1 MQKLK
6 RAVIKEEYIAITGDF
21 EKAVILNQFIYWS
34 ERVNDFDVFIKQ
46 ENDRAIKNGYTETDF
61 LNGWIY
67 KTAEELSQETMLGL
81 SVATIRK
88 HIAVLI
94 ELGFID
100 ERTNPKYKWD
110 RTKQC
115 RVNLVNIAQAL
126 YDKGFP
132 FEDYKIQLRFLENK
146 NGSLEIENRTFE
158 NENTIPYTTTK
169 TTLEITNKNNT
180 PLSPIGEDVFNVV
193 QHWNNQNIIKH
204 NKDTWLNDKRNNLIK
219 KVIKEYGVVEVLCA
233 ISNYAEVLKDEKY
246 TLFKYTWNLE
256 QFLKQS
262 NALADF
268 TNNGV
273 KWLNYCNW
281 LNKTQKSLS
290 DPFKAMYERY
300 REEESN

>member
-1 MQKLK
+1 MNKLK

-21 EKAVILNQFIYWS
+21 EKAIILNQFIYWS

-67 KTAEELSQETMLGL
+67 KTAEELSQETMLNL

-88 HIAVLI
+88 HIAGLI
-94 ELGFID
+94 QLGFVD

-110 RTKQC
+110 RTRQY

-126 YDKGFP
+126 FDKGFP

-146 NGSLEIENRTFE
+146 NGSLEIENRE
-158 NENTIPYTTTK
+158 VKNENTIPYNTTNNTTK
-169 TTLEITNKNNT
+169 ITNINNT
-180 PLSPIGEDVFNVV
+180 PLPPIEKEVFAIVK
-193 QHWNNQNIIKH
+193 QWNSEEIIVH
-204 NKDTWLNDKRNNLIK
+204 DTNKWLNYKRNNLILK
-219 KVIKEYGVVEVLCA
+219 CIKEYSLNEVLCA
-233 ISNYAEVLKDEKY
+233 INNYATVLKDENY
-246 TLFKYTWNLE
+246 TLFKYKWDLE

-262 NALADF
+262 NALPHFLND
-268 TNNGV
+268 GV

-281 LNKTQKSLS
+281 KGKTKKSVT
-290 DPFKAMYERY
+290 DTFKALYESCRA
-300 REEESN
+300 EEI

>member
-34 ERVNDFDVFIKQ
+34 ERVNDFDSFIKQ
-46 ENDRAIKNGYTETDF
+46 ENERAIKNGYTETDF

-67 KTAEELSQETMLGL
+67 KTAEELSQETMLNL

-110 RTKQC
+110 RTKQY

-158 NENTIPYTTTK
+158 NENTIPYNTTK
-169 TTLEITNKNNT
+169 NTLEITNKNNT
-180 PLSPIGEDVFNVV
+180 PLPPIGEEVFAILS
-193 QHWNNQNIIKH
+193 QWNSEGIIVHDIDK
-204 NKDTWLNDKRNNLIK
+204 WLTEKRNNLVLK
-219 KVIKEYGVVEVLCA
+219 AIKEYGLNEILCA
-233 ISNYAEVLKDEKY
+233 IHNYATVLKDQKY

-256 QFLKQS
+256 QFLKQA
-262 NALADF
+262 NALPHFLND
-268 TNNGV
+268 GV
-273 KWLNYCNW
+273 KWLNYCQSVKGTKKVDNS
-281 LNKTQKSLS
+281 LNSL
-290 DPFKAMYERY
+290 YERY
-300 REEESN
+300 REEEGF